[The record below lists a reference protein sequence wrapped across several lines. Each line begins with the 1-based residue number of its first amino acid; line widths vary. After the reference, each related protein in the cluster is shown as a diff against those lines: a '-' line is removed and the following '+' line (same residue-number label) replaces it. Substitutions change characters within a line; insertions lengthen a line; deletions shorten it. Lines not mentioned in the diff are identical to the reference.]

1 MLKFLINACKYLD
14 DDSYEESFKKLLPKN
29 ITYNLSKTKSKK
41 TISLIDNNNVSDNIN
56 LFLVFD
62 ISYNNRYT
70 CYFKFENGGFINITN
85 EKNLNRI
92 YSSYKILKTHNLTE
106 EDIYS
111 KLIDT
116 INDIYDFEDYWGLTL
131 SNTEKNLLAG
141 LYSEEILNPE
151 TVNLYENYFNKEN
164 KNINEKLDLLKL
176 FNRYDE
182 VEEKEIKNILNIFR
196 NDLLLFY
203 DFTFDFLNNLKEKN
217 DNDNRLLIVNENYI
231 LSGSNLFILKDK
243 QIKLFDIN
251 SLYFVNK
258 YFFNENIK
266 KKEKILS
273 NSIDS
278 IYSKNIYLL
287 LNSKKEDNI
296 KLLIKKLSDSI
307 AYYITPEELK
317 NEEHY
322 LKYIYQC
329 YNNFLI
335 KKERNKINDI
345 LNKDM
350 VSIKDKI
357 KNKI

>member
-1 MLKFLINACKYLD
+1 MLKLLIDACKYLD
-14 DDSYEESFKKLLPKN
+14 DDSYEERFKKSLPKN
-29 ITYNLSKTKSKK
+29 ISYNLSKTKSKK
-41 TISLIDNNNVSDNIN
+41 TISLIDNYNVSDNIN

-62 ISYNNRYT
+62 ISYNNHYT
-70 CYFKFENGGFINITN
+70 CYFKFQNEGFINITN

-92 YSSYKILKTHNLTE
+92 YASYKILKKHNLTE
-106 EDIYS
+106 DDIYS

-116 INDIYDFEDYWGLTL
+116 INSDIYDFEDYWGLTL

-141 LYSEEILNPE
+141 LYLEEILSPSS
-151 TVNLYENYFNKEN
+151 VNLYYNYFNDEN
-164 KNINEKLDLLKL
+164 KNINKKLDLLKL

-203 DFTFDFLNNLKEKN
+203 DFTFDFLNNFKEK
-217 DNDNRLLIVNENYI
+217 NDNRLLIVNENYI
-231 LSGSNLFILKDK
+231 LSGMDLFILKDK

-258 YFFNENIK
+258 YFFNENNK

-322 LKYIYQC
+322 LKYIYQF

-335 KKERNKINDI
+335 KKERNKINGI
-345 LNKDM
+345 LNKDI

-357 KNKI
+357 INKI